1 MTAPGWPVR
10 LSAGLGASDGSPP
23 LTEETDTAQS
33 VTRYME
39 HVGDKWKEE
48 DAKMI
53 SKQTGLTAGR
63 GSAWEQGD
71 DCCLLTLLFLQDC
84 Q

>member
-1 MTAPGWPVR
+1 
-10 LSAGLGASDGSPP
+10 
-23 LTEETDTAQS
+23 
-33 VTRYME
+33 ME
-39 HVGDKWKEE
+39 HLGEEWKEE

-71 DCCLLTLLFLQDC
+71 DCCVLTLLTLSQLQLLSAVNTMQSDTVFPLVFHIFNNFLGFLM
-84 Q
+84 